1 MRPMYFDTATRTVAD
16 LVELAPSYYLITRIN
31 VPRESRRSGSGSKIL
46 REILKDADAE
56 GATLEIH
63 PMPSGGLTRKQLI
76 SWYERYGFR
85 MAQSYTSQDPI
96 KVLVRDPE
104 TGARE

>member
-1 MRPMYFDTATRTVAD
+1 MKPIYFDATSRTIAD

-31 VPRESRRSGSGSKIL
+31 VPKESRGRSLGSEMLKKIL
-46 REILKDADAE
+46 ADADAE

-85 MAQSYTSQDPI
+85 MAQSYISQEPI
-96 KVLVRDPE
+96 KVLVREPE
-104 TGARE
+104 TGGK